1 MATPKTRPPERAS
14 NELFG
19 VDDGSFHR
27 VELRWQRWGRV
38 ALALFI
44 IAGFLGLFGSGPLS
58 RATIRSADGSVL
70 VEYER
75 FARAH
80 STTEVRLRVST
91 ADALGDVLDLWID
104 QAFARAIELEQII
117 PQPKQSTADEL
128 RLEFEIPA
136 SSETVVPIV
145 LRYQPQKLGMARASF
160 GIATR
165 PPIRFRQ
172 FVFP

>member
-1 MATPKTRPPERAS
+1 MAASKTRPTERAS
-14 NELFG
+14 SELFG

-58 RATIRSADGSVL
+58 RATMRSADGAVL

-91 ADALGDVLDLWID
+91 ADALGGVLDLWID
-104 QAFARAIELEQII
+104 QAFARTIELEQII
-117 PQPKQSTADEL
+117 PEPKQSTADEL

-136 SSETVVPIV
+136 SRGVVVPIV
-145 LRYQPQKLGMARASF
+145 LRYRPRKLGVPTASL

-165 PPIRFRQ
+165 PTIRFRQ